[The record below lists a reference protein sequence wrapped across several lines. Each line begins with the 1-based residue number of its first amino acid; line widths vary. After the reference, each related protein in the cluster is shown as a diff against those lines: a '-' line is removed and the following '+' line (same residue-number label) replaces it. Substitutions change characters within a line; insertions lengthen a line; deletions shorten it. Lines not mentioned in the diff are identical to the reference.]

1 MTGQPLDIVSSDA
14 TLHNVHAAAKANTAF
29 NLGMP
34 APGTRYTRTFDR
46 PEIVPFKCDVHPWM
60 RAWVA
65 VVPHPFFAVTGA
77 DGRYEIRGLPAGHV
91 HGRGVA
97 REAPRADVHRQRH
110 GRRGEDPRR
119 DLRLLSRRPAR
130 MRPDEMPPLHT
141 PKPVRVATRA
151 VAASV
156 FLLLVAGA
164 LVTSTGSGLAVPDWP
179 LSYGKLMPPMVGG
192 ILYEHGHRLIAATV
206 ATMVGLQI
214 LLLGFG
220 RADRT
225 TFRLSLA
232 AFGAILGQA
241 VLGGLTV
248 LFLLP
253 PAVSSAHAGL
263 AQIVFALTSTIAL
276 RTSLFWDRFTE
287 EAPRA
292 TADSAALA
300 KAFRLA
306 LWAAGGSYVQILL
319 GAIVRH
325 TGAGLAIPDWPLSF
339 GKVVPTGAEWAVK
352 GVLAHFTH
360 RTFAWV
366 VVALVVAA
374 ALALRKLRGVPGLGA
389 LSTLWLVLLAAQ
401 VTLGATSVWTAKA
414 VPVTAAHL
422 AVGGLLWIAG
432 VLAAVLLARL
442 RSLTTVPA
450 TAAAPSGETAPVPA

>member
-1 MTGQPLDIVSSDA
+1 MTTS
-14 TLHNVHAAAKANTAF
+14 
-29 NLGMP
+29 
-34 APGTRYTRTFDR
+34 
-46 PEIVPFKCDVHPWM
+46 
-60 RAWVA
+60 
-65 VVPHPFFAVTGA
+65 
-77 DGRYEIRGLPAGHV
+77 
-91 HGRGVA
+91 
-97 REAPRADVHRQRH
+97 
-110 GRRGEDPRR
+110 
-119 DLRLLSRRPAR
+119 
-130 MRPDEMPPLHT
+130 
-141 PKPVRVATRA
+141 KPVRVSTRA
-151 VAASV
+151 VAVSV

-192 ILYEHGHRLIAATV
+192 ILFEHGHRMIAASV

-225 TFRLSLA
+225 TFRLGLA

-263 AQIVFALTSTIAL
+263 AQVVFALTATIAL
-276 RTSLFWDRFTE
+276 RTSLFWSRFSE
-287 EAPRA
+287 AAPRSGA
-292 TADSAALA
+292 SREALA
-300 KAFRLA
+300 SASRLA
-306 LWAAGGSYVQILL
+306 LLAAGATYVQILL

-339 GKVVPTGAEWAVK
+339 GKVAPSGAEWAGD
-352 GVLAHFTH
+352 GVLAQFVH

-366 VVALVVAA
+366 VAALVVAA
-374 ALALRKLRGVPGLGA
+374 ALALRKAGDAPGLRPLA
-389 LSTLWLVLLAAQ
+389 SLWLFLLAAQ

-414 VPVTAAHL
+414 VWATAAHL

-432 VLAAVLLARL
+432 VLASVLLARL
-442 RSLTTVPA
+442 SALSTAPA
-450 TAAAPSGETAPVPA
+450 SAAAGAGETAPAAA

>member
-1 MTGQPLDIVSSDA
+1 MTP
-14 TLHNVHAAAKANTAF
+14 
-29 NLGMP
+29 
-34 APGTRYTRTFDR
+34 
-46 PEIVPFKCDVHPWM
+46 
-60 RAWVA
+60 
-65 VVPHPFFAVTGA
+65 
-77 DGRYEIRGLPAGHV
+77 
-91 HGRGVA
+91 
-97 REAPRADVHRQRH
+97 
-110 GRRGEDPRR
+110 
-119 DLRLLSRRPAR
+119 SRS
-130 MRPDEMPPLHT
+130 
-141 PKPVRVATRA
+141 VRVGTRA
-151 VAASV
+151 VAVSV

-192 ILYEHGHRLIAATV
+192 ILYEHGHRMIAATV

-225 TFRLSLA
+225 TFRLGLA
-232 AFGAILGQA
+232 AFGAILAQA

-263 AQIVFALTSTIAL
+263 AQIVFALTATIAL
-276 RTSLFWDRFTE
+276 RTSLSWGRFTE

-292 TADSAALA
+292 VADAAALERA
-300 KAFRLA
+300 ARLA
-306 LWAAGGSYVQILL
+306 PWAAGASYVQILL

-339 GKVVPTGAEWAVK
+339 GKVLPSGTEWAAS
-352 GVLAHFTH
+352 GVLAHFAH

-366 VVALVVAA
+366 VVGLVVAA
-374 ALALRKLRGVPGLGA
+374 AFALRRLGGVPGLRA

-401 VTLGATSVWTAKA
+401 VALGAASVWTAKS

-432 VLAAVLLARL
+432 VLASVLLARL
-442 RSLTTVPA
+442 SALSTAPA
-450 TAAAPSGETAPVPA
+450 PAAAGAGETAPAPA

>member
-1 MTGQPLDIVSSDA
+1 MRPEDDTEMKPGKLVRVS
-14 TLHNVHAAAKANTAF
+14 
-29 NLGMP
+29 
-34 APGTRYTRTFDR
+34 TRT
-46 PEIVPFKCDVHPWM
+46 
-60 RAWVA
+60 VA
-65 VVPHPFFAVTGA
+65 V
-77 DGRYEIRGLPAGHV
+77 
-91 HGRGVA
+91 
-97 REAPRADVHRQRH
+97 
-110 GRRGEDPRR
+110 
-119 DLRLLSRRPAR
+119 
-130 MRPDEMPPLHT
+130 
-141 PKPVRVATRA
+141 
-151 VAASV
+151 SV
-156 FLLLVAGA
+156 FLLLIAGA

-220 RADRT
+220 RTDRT
-225 TFRLSLA
+225 TVRLGLG

-241 VLGGLTV
+241 VLGGMTV

-263 AQIVFALTSTIAL
+263 AQIVFALTAAIAL
-276 RTSLFWDRFTE
+276 RTSLFWSRFTE

-292 TADSAALA
+292 AADPASVA
-300 KAFRLA
+300 KACRLA
-306 LWAAGGSYVQILL
+306 LWAAGASYLQILL

-339 GKVVPTGAEWAVK
+339 GKVVPSGADWAAK

-374 ALALRKLRGVPGLGA
+374 ALALRKLQGVPGLA
-389 LSTLWLVLLAAQ
+389 TLSTLWLVLVAAQ

-414 VPVTAAHL
+414 VAITSAHL
-422 AVGGLLWIAG
+422 AVGGLLWITG

-442 RSLTTVPA
+442 NALTTAPA
-450 TAAAPSGETAPVPA
+450 TAGSPAGEAAPAPA

>member
-1 MTGQPLDIVSSDA
+1 
-14 TLHNVHAAAKANTAF
+14 
-29 NLGMP
+29 
-34 APGTRYTRTFDR
+34 
-46 PEIVPFKCDVHPWM
+46 
-60 RAWVA
+60 
-65 VVPHPFFAVTGA
+65 
-77 DGRYEIRGLPAGHV
+77 
-91 HGRGVA
+91 
-97 REAPRADVHRQRH
+97 
-110 GRRGEDPRR
+110 
-119 DLRLLSRRPAR
+119 
-130 MRPDEMPPLHT
+130 MRPT
-141 PKPVRVATRA
+141 KPVRVATRTVA
-151 VAASV
+151 VSV

-220 RADRT
+220 RTDRT
-225 TFRLSLA
+225 TFRLGLG
-232 AFGAILGQA
+232 AFGAILAQA

-253 PAVSSAHAGL
+253 PAVSSSHAGL
-263 AQIVFALTSTIAL
+263 AQIVFALTATVAL
-276 RTSLFWDRFTE
+276 RTSLFWRRFAE

-292 TADSAALA
+292 AVDPAARA
-300 KAFRLA
+300 RAFRLA
-306 LWAAGGSYVQILL
+306 LWAAGATYVQILL

-339 GKVVPTGAEWAVK
+339 GKVVPTGAEWAGD

-360 RTFAWV
+360 RTFAWAV
-366 VVALVVAA
+366 AALVVAA
-374 ALALRKLRGVPGLGA
+374 ALALRKLDALPGLRR

-414 VPVTAAHL
+414 VWATAAHL

-432 VLAAVLLARL
+432 VLSAVLLARL
-442 RSLTTVPA
+442 AALSTAPA
-450 TAAAPSGETAPVPA
+450 SAAAGAGETAPVAA